1 MGGPTRILHSPTDQ
15 IAAQPATMVA
25 ACAAAVSQVA
35 ARTTA
40 FRGNARALRVAAPV
54 RVAARQQLVCKAAVS
69 GAGGRE
75 PAAAPHPLQAWHGAP
90 SLWPARAACP
100 MGLACPDLGP
110 GAGAGANAPRV

>member
-1 MGGPTRILHSPTDQ
+1 MAGPTRILHSPTDQ

-25 ACAAAVSQVA
+25 ASAAAVSQVA

-75 PAAAPHPLQAWHGAP
+75 PAAAPHPAAWHGAP
-90 SLWPARAACP
+90 SLWPARAACL

-110 GAGAGANAPRV
+110 GAGAGAIAPRV